1 MNNIILFEDHNNK
14 LFFNRDVKH
23 LVFKY
28 DDIHYTINLKTD
40 NKNSQN

>member
-1 MNNIILFEDHNNK
+1 MNNIILFEDDNNK

-28 DDIHYTINLKTD
+28 DDIHYKTIIEDRITED
-40 NKNSQN
+40 E